1 MEDFCIESLSH
12 MLIPFKINYILKH
25 KVCSLHGNHLYF
37 PVGSI
42 FPKSAYFLYQTF
54 YAIVKVK

>member
-25 KVCSLHGNHLYF
+25 KVCSLHRNPLY
-37 PVGSI
+37 